1 MFPVRV
7 MKELGVETL
16 IISNS
21 CGCCNLAF
29 EPSTFMAIADH
40 VNLIGNPLIGNKNN
54 NPKKS
59 EEKKIEKK
67 NITYK
72 IR

>member
-21 CGCCNLAF
+21 CGCCNISF
-29 EPSTFMAIADH
+29 EPMNFMAIADH
-40 VNLIGNPLIGNKNN
+40 VNLIGNPLIGTLNFGRKKKN
-54 NPKKS
+54 
-59 EEKKIEKK
+59 KKIL
-67 NITYK
+67 IYV
-72 IR
+72 ILLL